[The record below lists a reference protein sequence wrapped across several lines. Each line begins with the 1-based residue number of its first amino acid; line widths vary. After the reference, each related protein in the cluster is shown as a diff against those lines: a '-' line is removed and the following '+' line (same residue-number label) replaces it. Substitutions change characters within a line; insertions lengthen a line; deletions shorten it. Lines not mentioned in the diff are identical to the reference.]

1 MCYRIFV
8 KKRNKKRRIK
18 KRNKKRV
25 KIKIL
30 YYFIIKSNKM
40 SSNYIINSPLVL
52 KSTLTT
58 SQPIVSNN
66 ITSTNA
72 TINNATINNVLSFS
86 DLGSIYF
93 QTGSSTG
100 CFIDSL
106 NYNSTGAEHYVYFN
120 NSTKELSQASPDYF
134 FSYATGAQDF
144 TASNT
149 FESVI
154 FNVDPIIYNTFQHTL
169 NGSVFTG
176 TFDSPVTLELSYN
189 LEIYSATAAPNNVAA
204 TLYLDGNP
212 IKGSYR
218 NVTISVVGQ
227 IILSHT
233 ILVNISNGSHSIELK
248 AASTDKNNIKIGN
261 NIPTPTPPSAD
272 TYSSVSLVCRR
283 II

>member
-8 KKRNKKRRIK
+8 KKYYL

-40 SSNYIINSPLVL
+40 SSNYVINTPLVL
-52 KSTLTT
+52 NNTLTT

-66 ITSTNA
+66 ITST
-72 TINNATINNVLSFS
+72 NATINNVLSFS

-189 LEIYSATAAPNNVAA
+189 LEIYSATAAANNVAA
-204 TLYLDGNP
+204 ALYLDGNP